1 MLKFALVLAVIA
13 IGVYLLVRALE
24 KRRPGGGSPAR
35 PGPARPMG
43 PDDDPD
49 FLWDLNKKVRR
60 PRGPAAD
67 PEPTRDPSD
76 PSEKAPDDLSGL
88 DPDGA
93 DPLDPRPDRG
103 DEPPEPIR

>member
-24 KRRPGGGSPAR
+24 KRRPGGGGSPAR

-60 PRGPAAD
+60 PRGPAA
-67 PEPTRDPSD
+67 PEPAPDPSD
-76 PSEKAPDDLSGL
+76 PAEQAPDDLSGL
-88 DPDGA
+88 DPDSA
-93 DPLDPRPDRG
+93 EPRPDRG

>member
-67 PEPTRDPSD
+67 PRPDPTE
-76 PSEKAPDDLSGL
+76 PSEQTPDDLSGL

-93 DPLDPRPDRG
+93 DPRPDRG

>member
-24 KRRPGGGSPAR
+24 KRRPGGGGSIAR
-35 PGPARPMG
+35 PRPPRPMG

-60 PRGPAAD
+60 PRDPAPD
-67 PEPTRDPSD
+67 PEPTP
-76 PSEKAPDDLSGL
+76 EAPDDLSGL
-88 DPDGA
+88 DPDSA
-93 DPLDPRPDRG
+93 DTRPERG

>member
-24 KRRPGGGSPAR
+24 KRRRGGGGSPAR

-67 PEPTRDPSD
+67 PAPTPEPGT
-76 PSEKAPDDLSGL
+76 EAPDDLSGL
-88 DPDGA
+88 DPDDA
-93 DPLDPRPDRG
+93 EPRPDRG